1 MTDRL
6 DITVANIR
14 DVELDDIKRLSI
26 QELAVLQKGVQ
37 NEIDARKADTTEFQK
52 RFDFI
57 RNVALPEVMEANGV
71 ENVKIADVGKVTLT
85 SMMNVSIPKDNRIAF
100 YDWLRENGHGDII
113 QEQANASTVKALI
126 KEQLSNGEEIP
137 EDLVTINAF
146 TQARITKG

>member
-1 MTDRL
+1 MTERL
-6 DITVANIR
+6 DITVTNIR
-14 DVELDDIKRLSI
+14 DAELEDIKKLSI

-37 NEIDARKADTTEFQK
+37 NEIDKRKAETTEFQK

-57 RNVALPEVMEANGV
+57 RNVALPEAMEANGV

-100 YDWLRENGHGDII
+100 YDWLRANGHGDII
-113 QEQANASTVKALI
+113 QEQTNASTVKALI
-126 KEQLSNGEEIP
+126 KEQMSNGEPIP
-137 EDLVTINAF
+137 EDLVNINAF